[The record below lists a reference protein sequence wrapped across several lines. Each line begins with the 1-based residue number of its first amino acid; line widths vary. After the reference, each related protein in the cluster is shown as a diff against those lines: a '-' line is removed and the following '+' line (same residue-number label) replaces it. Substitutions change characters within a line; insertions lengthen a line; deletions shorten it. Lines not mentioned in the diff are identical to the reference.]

1 MTEKDVDGLRAE
13 NARLRELA
21 ERDWL
26 TGLYNRGSTEQRVG
40 QAMESWK
47 GGAMLVL
54 DIDWFKQVNDQYG
67 HLMGDEILRDVAR
80 TLECLFF
87 QRDIVGR
94 VGGDEFA
101 VYVTAD
107 CTAQCIEGKVAR
119 VRALLEEA
127 GLRRGIEDG
136 ISVSVGVAYRKE
148 EDGYESLFAR
158 ADRALLG
165 AKKRRRTAR
174 AEAVS
179 RGICTDMSL
188 IQRELREETVL
199 PGAYCQDYET
209 FKRIYRFVERGLR
222 RSGSS
227 AYTIL
232 LTLSDGQGD
241 FVPLVS
247 RTQLLNRLQEL
258 VQTSLR
264 SGDVFTRY
272 SSCQYLLMVLGAS
285 EENAVHIGQRVCAR
299 FQEEAEGQIDVQI
312 EYHVY
317 PMHAASAAVGK

>member
-1 MTEKDVDGLRAE
+1 MDGLRAG

-40 QAMESWK
+40 QAMQSWK

-127 GLRRGIEDG
+127 RIKTEKGECWACVGGLRTASPCPWAWPTAGRGTATR
-136 ISVSVGVAYRKE
+136 VSSPGRTGPCWGPKSAAGRR
-148 EDGYESLFAR
+148 G
-158 ADRALLG
+158 
-165 AKKRRRTAR
+165 RRR
-174 AEAVS
+174 
-179 RGICTDMSL
+179 
-188 IQRELREETVL
+188 
-199 PGAYCQDYET
+199 
-209 FKRIYRFVERGLR
+209 
-222 RSGSS
+222 
-227 AYTIL
+227 
-232 LTLSDGQGD
+232 
-241 FVPLVS
+241 
-247 RTQLLNRLQEL
+247 
-258 VQTSLR
+258 
-264 SGDVFTRY
+264 
-272 SSCQYLLMVLGAS
+272 
-285 EENAVHIGQRVCAR
+285 
-299 FQEEAEGQIDVQI
+299 
-312 EYHVY
+312 
-317 PMHAASAAVGK
+317 